1 MYKLKVKVPKEYRK
15 KFNELLEQLEKNN
28 VVYTSNNGLIK
39 SFSMQVRKAKKN
51 GHLFF
56 SWNRE
61 WHKSVISL
69 APDIC
74 IKKTKYGIEFI
85 ESTDNR

>member
-1 MYKLKVKVPKEYRK
+1 MYRLNIKVPKEYRD
-15 KFNELLEQLEKNN
+15 KFWELIEQLQKHN
-28 VVYTSNNGLIK
+28 VAYTANNGLIK
-39 SFSMQVRKAKKN
+39 SFSVQVKKAKKN

-61 WHKSVISL
+61 WHKSVVSL
-69 APDIC
+69 APDIR

-85 ESTDNR
+85 ESIDNR